1 MNNTEPM
8 IYKVNDMPPPGPLVV
23 LSIQHMLFM
32 FAAASFP
39 AMLVREI
46 GGDVDT
52 AAALVSLTMII
63 AGIGSIIQPMRWK
76 YLGSGY
82 LCPNLCG
89 PSYLS
94 ASLQAAWMGGLPL
107 MRGMLIFAGL
117 IEMALAPVVKKL
129 RFMFP
134 PIIVGLVVAMVGV
147 SIVSV
152 ATGNFFGVAFSGDS
166 MRWEDLVVAIVALLV
181 MVGANIWG
189 RGWVRMYCLL
199 IGTLAGWLLA
209 LLLTADSRAAFS
221 VIESQPLFAL
231 PGIPF
236 DVWDIRFNA
245 GLALPF
251 LIVSICGSL
260 KSFGN
265 LLAAQQISEP
275 ELKEPNLQPIA
286 GGLMAD
292 GLTTALA
299 GVMGALAVDT
309 ASSSVGLAAATRACS
324 RWISTVAGVI
334 FTVMAFM
341 PKLTA
346 AVATLPRPVLGA
358 SLIFAGC
365 FMICAGLKEMMREE
379 LDTRAIFTLGISLFF
394 GLSTGF
400 MPDLYARFP
409 AWLQTFFSDPLP
421 TSTLFSILLYQ
432 LFYFDRL
439 YFKPKPKPD
448 QAGGGTEPRR

>member
-1 MNNTEPM
+1 MSEGEGM
-8 IYKVNDMPPPGPLVV
+8 IYKVNEVPPAGPLVV
-23 LSIQHMLFM
+23 LSLQHMLFM
-32 FAAASFP
+32 FAASSFP

-46 GGDVDT
+46 GGGVEM
-52 AAALVSLTMII
+52 AASLVSLTMIV
-63 AGIGSIIQPMRWK
+63 AGIGSVIQAMRWR

-94 ASLQAAWMGGLPL
+94 ASLHAAWVGGIPL
-107 MRGMLIFAGL
+107 MRGMLLFSGL
-117 IEMALAPVVKKL
+117 VEMALAPVVKKL

-134 PIIVGLVVAMVGV
+134 PLIVGLVVAMVGV

-152 ATGNFFGVAFSGDS
+152 ATGNFFGVAFSGDTT
-166 MRWEDLVVAIVALLV
+166 RWEDLLVGAVSLLI
-181 MVGANIWG
+181 MTGANIWG

-199 IGTLAGWLLA
+199 LGTLGGWGLA
-209 LLLTADSRAAFS
+209 LLLTPYTRAAFGL
-221 VIESQPLFAL
+221 IESQPLLAWPGL
-231 PGIPF
+231 PF
-236 DVWDIRFNA
+236 TWWDIRFSM

-275 ELKEPNLQPIA
+275 ELKEPNLQPVA

-299 GVMGALAVDT
+299 GAMGALAVDT
-309 ASSSVGLAAATRACS
+309 SSSNVGLAAATRACS
-324 RWISTVAGVI
+324 RWISVVAGVL
-334 FTVMAFM
+334 FTVLAFM
-341 PKLTA
+341 PKVTA

-365 FMICAGLKEMMREE
+365 FMICTGLVEMVK
-379 LDTRAIFTLGISLFF
+379 DPFDSRAVFTVGISLFF

-409 AWLQTFFSDPLP
+409 GWLQPFFSDPLP
-421 TSTLFSILLYQ
+421 TTTIFSILLYQ
-432 LFYFDRL
+432 LFYFDEL
-439 YFKPKPKPD
+439 YLKPKRNTPNHASGED
-448 QAGGGTEPRR
+448 TSA

>member
-1 MNNTEPM
+1 MSDAM
-8 IYKVNDMPPPGPLVV
+8 IYKVNDVPPPGALVV

-32 FAAASFP
+32 FAASSFP

-46 GGDVDT
+46 GGSVDMAT
-52 AAALVSLTMII
+52 ALVSLTMII
-63 AGIGSIIQPMRWK
+63 AGIGSILQPMRWK
-76 YLGSGY
+76 YMGSGY

-94 ASLQAAWMGGLPL
+94 ASLHAAWVGGIPL
-107 MRGMLIFAGL
+107 MRGMILFSGL

-166 MRWEDLVVAIVALLV
+166 TRWEDLLVGVVSLLV

-189 RGWVRMYCLL
+189 KGWVRMYCLL
-199 IGTLAGWLLA
+199 VGTLVGWGLA
-209 LLLTADSRAAFS
+209 LAITPDTRVAFS
-221 VIESQPLFAL
+221 VVGSQSFFAL
-231 PGIPF
+231 PSVPF
-236 DVWDIRFNA
+236 DLWDIRFNW

-251 LIVSICGSL
+251 VIVSICGSL

-265 LLAAQQISEP
+265 LLAAQQVSEP
-275 ELKEPNLQPIA
+275 ELKEPNMQPIA
-286 GGLMAD
+286 GGLLAD
-292 GLTTALA
+292 GLTTAVA
-299 GVMGALAVDT
+299 GLMGALAVDT
-309 ASSSVGLAAATRACS
+309 SSSNVGLAAATRACS

-334 FTVMAFM
+334 FTAMAFM
-341 PKLTA
+341 PKVTA
-346 AVATLPRPVLGA
+346 AIATLPRPVLGA

-365 FMICAGLKEMMREE
+365 FMICTGLQEMMKEKY
-379 LDTRAIFTLGISLFF
+379 DSRAIFTVGISLFF

-409 AWLQTFFSDPLP
+409 DWIQNFFSDPLP
-421 TSTLFSILLYQ
+421 TTTLFAVVLYQ
-432 LFYFDRL
+432 VFYFDKL
-439 YFKPKPKPD
+439 YLKPKP
-448 QAGGGTEPRR
+448 GMS

>member
-1 MNNTEPM
+1 MSDAM
-8 IYKVNDMPPPGPLVV
+8 IYKVNDVPPPGALVV
-23 LSIQHMLFM
+23 LSVQHMLFM
-32 FAAASFP
+32 FAASSFP

-46 GGDVDT
+46 GGSVDMAT
-52 AAALVSLTMII
+52 ALVSLTMII
-63 AGIGSIIQPMRWK
+63 AGIGSILQPMRWK
-76 YLGSGY
+76 YMGSGY

-94 ASLQAAWMGGLPL
+94 ASLHAAWVGGIPL
-107 MRGMLIFAGL
+107 MRGMILFSGL

-166 MRWEDLVVAIVALLV
+166 TRWEDLLVGVVSLLV

-189 RGWVRMYCLL
+189 KGWVRMYCLL
-199 IGTLAGWLLA
+199 VGTLVGWGLA
-209 LLLTADSRAAFS
+209 LAITPDTRVAFS
-221 VIESQPLFAL
+221 VVGSQPFFAL
-231 PGIPF
+231 PSVPF
-236 DVWDIRFNA
+236 GLWDIRFNW

-251 LIVSICGSL
+251 VIVSICGSL

-265 LLAAQQISEP
+265 LLAAQQVSEP
-275 ELKEPNLQPIA
+275 ELKEPNMQPIA
-286 GGLMAD
+286 GGLLAD
-292 GLTTALA
+292 GLTTAVA
-299 GVMGALAVDT
+299 GLMGALAVDT
-309 ASSSVGLAAATRACS
+309 SSSNVGLAAATRACS

-334 FTVMAFM
+334 FTAMAFM
-341 PKLTA
+341 PKVTA
-346 AVATLPRPVLGA
+346 AIATLPRPVLGA

-365 FMICAGLKEMMREE
+365 FMICTGLQEMMKEKY
-379 LDTRAIFTLGISLFF
+379 DSRAIFTVGISLFF

-409 AWLQTFFSDPLP
+409 DWIQNFFSDPLP
-421 TSTLFSILLYQ
+421 TTTLFAVVLYQ
-432 LFYFDRL
+432 VFYFDKL
-439 YFKPKPKPD
+439 YLKPKP
-448 QAGGGTEPRR
+448 GIS

>member
-1 MNNTEPM
+1 MSDAM
-8 IYKVNDMPPPGPLVV
+8 IYKVNDVPPPGALVV

-32 FAAASFP
+32 FAASSFP

-46 GGDVDT
+46 GGSVDMAT
-52 AAALVSLTMII
+52 ALVSLTMII
-63 AGIGSIIQPMRWK
+63 AGIGSILQPMRWK
-76 YLGSGY
+76 YMGSGY

-94 ASLQAAWMGGLPL
+94 ASLHAAWVGGIPL
-107 MRGMLIFAGL
+107 MRGMILFSGL

-166 MRWEDLVVAIVALLV
+166 TRWEDLLVGVVSLLV

-189 RGWVRMYCLL
+189 KGWVRMYCLL
-199 IGTLAGWLLA
+199 VGTLVGWGLA
-209 LLLTADSRAAFS
+209 LAITPDTRVAFS
-221 VIESQPLFAL
+221 VVGSQPFFAL
-231 PGIPF
+231 PSVPF
-236 DVWDIRFNA
+236 GLWDIRFNW

-251 LIVSICGSL
+251 VIVSICGSL

-265 LLAAQQISEP
+265 LLAAQQVSEP
-275 ELKEPNLQPIA
+275 ELKEPNMQPIA
-286 GGLMAD
+286 GGLLAD
-292 GLTTALA
+292 GLTTAVA
-299 GVMGALAVDT
+299 GLMGALAVDT
-309 ASSSVGLAAATRACS
+309 SSSNVGLAAATRACS

-334 FTVMAFM
+334 FTAMAFM
-341 PKLTA
+341 PKVTA
-346 AVATLPRPVLGA
+346 AIATLPRPVLGA

-365 FMICAGLKEMMREE
+365 FMICTGLQEMMKEKY
-379 LDTRAIFTLGISLFF
+379 DSRAIFTVGISLFF

-409 AWLQTFFSDPLP
+409 DWIQNFFSDPLP
-421 TSTLFSILLYQ
+421 TTTLFAVVLYQ
-432 LFYFDRL
+432 VFYFDKL
-439 YFKPKPKPD
+439 YLKPKP
-448 QAGGGTEPRR
+448 GIS

>member
-1 MNNTEPM
+1 MSDAM
-8 IYKVNDMPPPGPLVV
+8 IYKVNDVPPPGTLVV
-23 LSIQHMLFM
+23 LSVQHMLFM
-32 FAAASFP
+32 FAASSFP

-46 GGDVDT
+46 GGGVEMAT
-52 AAALVSLTMII
+52 ALVSLTMII
-63 AGIGSIIQPMRWK
+63 AGIGSILQPMRWK
-76 YLGSGY
+76 YMGSGY

-94 ASLQAAWMGGLPL
+94 ASLHAAWVGGIPL
-107 MRGMLIFAGL
+107 MRGMILFSGL

-166 MRWEDLVVAIVALLV
+166 TRWEDLLVGVVSLLV

-189 RGWVRMYCLL
+189 KGWVRMYCLL
-199 IGTLAGWLLA
+199 VGTLVGWGLA
-209 LLLTADSRAAFS
+209 LVITPDSRVAFS
-221 VIESQPLFAL
+221 VVEAQPFFAL
-231 PGIPF
+231 PSVPF
-236 DVWDIRFNA
+236 GLWDIRFNW

-251 LIVSICGSL
+251 VIVSICGSL

-275 ELKEPNLQPIA
+275 ELKEPNMQPIA
-286 GGLMAD
+286 GGLLAD
-292 GLTTALA
+292 GLTTAVA
-299 GVMGALAVDT
+299 GLMGALAVDT
-309 ASSSVGLAAATRACS
+309 SSSNVGLAAATRACS
-324 RWISTVAGVI
+324 RWISTMAGVI
-334 FTVMAFM
+334 FTVLAFM
-341 PKLTA
+341 PKVTA
-346 AVATLPRPVLGA
+346 AIATLPRPVLGA

-365 FMICAGLKEMMREE
+365 FMICTGLQEMMKEKF
-379 LDTRAIFTLGISLFF
+379 DSRAIFTVGISLFF

-409 AWLQTFFSDPLP
+409 DWIQNFFSDPLP
-421 TSTLFSILLYQ
+421 TTTLFSVVLYQ
-432 LFYFDRL
+432 VFYFDKL
-439 YFKPKPKPD
+439 YLKPKS
-448 QAGGGTEPRR
+448 RIS

>member
-1 MNNTEPM
+1 MTTPESM
-8 IYKVNDMPPPGPLVV
+8 VYKVNDVPPPGPLIV

-32 FAAASFP
+32 FAASSFP

-46 GGDVDT
+46 GGSVEMAT
-52 AAALVSLTMII
+52 ALVSLTMIV
-63 AGIGSIIQPMRWK
+63 AGMGSIIQPLRWK

-94 ASLQAAWMGGLPL
+94 ASLHAAWVGGLPL
-107 MRGMLIFAGL
+107 MRGMILFSGL
-117 IEMALAPVVKKL
+117 VEMGLAPIVKKL

-147 SIVSV
+147 SVISV

-166 MRWEDLVVAIVALLV
+166 TRWQDLVVGLVSLLI

-199 IGTLAGWLLA
+199 IGTLLGWTLA
-209 LLLTADSRAAFS
+209 LLLTPDTRVALTL
-221 VIESQPLFAL
+221 IESKPMFAL
-231 PGIPF
+231 PMLPFGI
-236 DVWDIRFNA
+236 WDIRFNPA
-245 GLALPF
+245 LALPF
-251 LIVSICGSL
+251 LIVSVCGSL

-275 ELKEPNLQPIA
+275 ELKEPNMQPIA

-309 ASSSVGLAAATRACS
+309 SSSNVGLAAATRACS
-324 RWISTVAGVI
+324 RWISVVAGVI
-334 FTVMAFM
+334 FAVMAFM
-341 PKLTA
+341 PKVTA

-358 SLIFAGC
+358 SLIFAGS
-365 FMICAGLKEMMREE
+365 FMICTGLKEMMKETF
-379 LDTRAIFTLGISLFF
+379 DTRAIFTVGISLIF

-409 AWLQTFFSDPLP
+409 GWLQNFFSDPLP
-421 TSTLFSILLYQ
+421 TTTIFAILLYQ
-432 LFYFDRL
+432 LFYFDLL
-439 YFKPKPKPD
+439 YLRPKKTP
-448 QAGGGTEPRR
+448 TEPRM

>member
-1 MNNTEPM
+1 MSDAM
-8 IYKVNDMPPPGPLVV
+8 IYKVNDVPPAGTLVV
-23 LSIQHMLFM
+23 LSVQHMLIM
-32 FAAASFP
+32 FAASSFP

-46 GGDVDT
+46 GGSVEMAT
-52 AAALVSLTMII
+52 ALVSLTMII
-63 AGIGSIIQPMRWK
+63 AGVGSIIQPLRWK

-94 ASLQAAWMGGLPL
+94 ASLQAAWMGGIPL
-107 MRGMLIFAGL
+107 MRGMILFAGL
-117 IEMALAPVVKKL
+117 VEMALAPVVKKL

-134 PIIVGLVVAMVGV
+134 PIVVGLVVAMVGV

-152 ATGNFFGVAFSGDS
+152 ATGNFFGVAYSGDS
-166 MRWEDLVVAIVALLV
+166 MRWEDLLVGTVSLLV
-181 MVGANIWG
+181 MVGSNVWG
-189 RGWVRMYCLL
+189 KGWVRMYCLL
-199 IGTLAGWLLA
+199 VGTLAGWGLA
-209 LLLTADSRAAFS
+209 LAIVPDSRAAFS
-221 VIESQPLFAL
+221 VVETQPLFAL
-231 PGIPF
+231 PSLPFGI
-236 DVWDIRFNA
+236 WDIQFNW

-286 GGLMAD
+286 GGLLAD

-299 GVMGALAVDT
+299 GLMGALAVDT
-309 ASSSVGLAAATRACS
+309 SSSNVGLAAATRACS
-324 RWISTVAGVI
+324 RWISTAAGI
-334 FTVMAFM
+334 AFTALAFM
-341 PKLTA
+341 PKVTA
-346 AVATLPRPVLGA
+346 AIATLPRPVLGA

-365 FMICAGLKEMMREE
+365 FMVCTGLQEMFKER
-379 LDTRAIFTLGISLFF
+379 LDSRAIFTVGISLFF

-409 AWLQTFFSDPLP
+409 TWIQNFFSDPLP
-421 TSTLFSILLYQ
+421 TTTLFSVVLYQ
-432 LFYFDRL
+432 VFYFDLL
-439 YFKPKPKPD
+439 YLKRPPKSPPSS
-448 QAGGGTEPRR
+448 

>member
-1 MNNTEPM
+1 MQEAM
-8 IYKVNDMPPPGPLVV
+8 IYKVNDVPPPGALLV
-23 LSIQHMLFM
+23 LSLQHMLFM
-32 FAAASFP
+32 FAASSFP

-46 GGDVDT
+46 GGGVEMGT
-52 AAALVSLTMII
+52 ALVSLTMII

-76 YLGSGY
+76 YMGSGY

-94 ASLQAAWMGGLPL
+94 ASLHAAWVGGIPL
-107 MRGMLIFAGL
+107 MRGMILFSGL

-166 MRWEDLVVAIVALLV
+166 TRWEDLLVGVVSLLI

-189 RGWVRMYCLL
+189 KGWVRMYCLL
-199 IGTLAGWLLA
+199 VGTLVGWGLA
-209 LLLTADSRAAFS
+209 LAITPDSRVAFS
-221 VIESQPLFAL
+221 VIESQPFFAL
-231 PGIPF
+231 PSVPFGI
-236 DVWDIRFNA
+236 WDIRFNW

-251 LIVSICGSL
+251 VIVSICGSL

-275 ELKEPNLQPIA
+275 ELKEPNMQPIA
-286 GGLMAD
+286 GGLLAD
-292 GLTTALA
+292 GLTTAVA
-299 GVMGALAVDT
+299 GLMGALAVDT
-309 ASSSVGLAAATRACS
+309 SSSNVGLAAATRACS

-334 FTVMAFM
+334 FTAMAFM
-341 PKLTA
+341 PKVTA
-346 AVATLPRPVLGA
+346 AIATLPRPVLGA

-365 FMICAGLKEMMREE
+365 FMICTGLQEMMKEK
-379 LDTRAIFTLGISLFF
+379 LDSRAIFTIGISLFF

-409 AWLQTFFSDPLP
+409 SWIQNFFSDPLP
-421 TSTLFSILLYQ
+421 TTTLFSVVLYQ
-432 LFYFDRL
+432 VFFFDKL
-439 YFKPKPKPD
+439 YLKPKPPIS
-448 QAGGGTEPRR
+448 